1 MAFGNINL
9 SYADTKMKTT
19 REEVGSWI
27 RRQQK
32 KKTPNVIYIR
42 WLKQQQIKLTT
53 TAKVKQHDS

>member
-1 MAFGNINL
+1 
-9 SYADTKMKTT
+9 MKTT
-19 REEVGSWI
+19 REEIGSWI

-53 TAKVKQHDS
+53 TAKAKQHDS